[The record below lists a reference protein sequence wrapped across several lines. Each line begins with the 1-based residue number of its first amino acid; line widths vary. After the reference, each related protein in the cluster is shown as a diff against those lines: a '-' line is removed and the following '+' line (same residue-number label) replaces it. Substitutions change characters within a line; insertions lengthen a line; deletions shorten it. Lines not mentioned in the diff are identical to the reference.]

1 MKTNIPLAHLG
12 GLTAD
17 EFLRDYWQK
26 KPLLVRNAFPNLA
39 ALVGKEDLMELAQED
54 SIEAR
59 IVLEQDGNKK
69 WALRKGPFTVKQYKQ
84 LPKTHWTL
92 LVQAVDHYFPE
103 LAVYWQ
109 NFSFI
114 PSWRTDD
121 IMISY
126 APQGGSVG
134 KHFDQYDVFL
144 VQGGGQRRWQLGEFC
159 DKDSP
164 LVANTPLRILADM
177 PVTFDEVVNAGDLL
191 YVPPRL
197 AHYGVAENDC
207 LTFSFGFRAPALTHA
222 LERLVDVA
230 LEHTGTE
237 SLYSDPQLTAQT
249 HSAWLNPQH
258 LQDLQQQILSLLSNP
273 DILSTALAPFLSE
286 PKYDDYEAMGEEIDP
301 EELITRLQQG
311 TIICRDPASRFVY
324 VGEQGQAQQLYINGE
339 EIEPSEFHAKAD
351 FMALLAD
358 NCQLTWDELKSHLED
373 HDNIN
378 WLCDQ
383 LSAGFWLLLE
393 D

>member
-164 LVANTPLRILADM
+164 LVPNTPLRILAN
-177 PVTFDEVVNAGDLL
+177 NAIK
-191 YVPPRL
+191 
-197 AHYGVAENDC
+197 
-207 LTFSFGFRAPALTHA
+207 
-222 LERLVDVA
+222 
-230 LEHTGTE
+230 
-237 SLYSDPQLTAQT
+237 
-249 HSAWLNPQH
+249 SAF
-258 LQDLQQQILSLLSNP
+258 
-273 DILSTALAPFLSE
+273 A
-286 PKYDDYEAMGEEIDP
+286 
-301 EELITRLQQG
+301 
-311 TIICRDPASRFVY
+311 
-324 VGEQGQAQQLYINGE
+324 
-339 EIEPSEFHAKAD
+339 
-351 FMALLAD
+351 
-358 NCQLTWDELKSHLED
+358 
-373 HDNIN
+373 
-378 WLCDQ
+378 
-383 LSAGFWLLLE
+383 
-393 D
+393 